1 MAKAKNLTPHIDY
14 VEHCLE
20 LLKDRL
26 EDCNDYLNTVKW
38 TEKDNQDDMEKEFK
52 FQSGL
57 FNNYIT
63 WITQYADLSGMVSTL
78 KDLTNTGDVK
88 EVRKGSN
95 KSAYA
100 DMLKSGELD
109 DKNDD
114 DNDDDEDY

>member
-1 MAKAKNLTPHIDY
+1 MAKTKTLNPHIDY

-38 TEKDNQDDMEKEFK
+38 TEKETQDEMEKELK
-52 FQSGL
+52 FQAGL

-78 KDLTNTGDVK
+78 KELTNTGDTK
-88 EVRKGSN
+88 EIRKGSS

-100 DMLKSGELD
+100 EMLRAGEFG
-109 DKNDD
+109 
-114 DNDDDEDY
+114 DEDNED